1 MRLHNLPKVKLRL
14 MGPFWFST
22 RVKELEVEGK
32 TVNEIL
38 SKFIQRFKDKIPKPL
53 LVENSSEL
61 HPLTLILLN
70 GSDVE
75 FVEGKRNAKL
85 KDGDIVALAPPVSGG

>member
-1 MRLHNLPKVKLRL
+1 MPKVKLRL

-22 RVKELEVEGK
+22 GIKELEVEGN

-38 SKFIQRFKDKIPKPL
+38 SRFIQKFRNKIPEPF
-53 LVENSSEL
+53 LVGNGSEL

-75 FVEGKRNAKL
+75 FVKGKRNAKL
-85 KDGDIVALAPPVSGG
+85 RDGDVVALAPPVSGG